1 MRANIV
7 RVLCCDLGHEP
18 IHRFFWPIVLGTT
31 INPSAAIAQIPHSQK
46 IPMSVARN
54 RSWDSE
60 GWLIITESGILFN
73 EDDKELFSAIS
84 ITCRRQNER
93 TSYASSSFLYNMYL
107 ISASCVLLS
116 VERLSGLNATHAVTE
131 E

>member
-1 MRANIV
+1 
-7 RVLCCDLGHEP
+7 
-18 IHRFFWPIVLGTT
+18 
-31 INPSAAIAQIPHSQK
+31 
-46 IPMSVARN
+46 MSVARN

-93 TSYASSSFLYNMYL
+93 TSYASSSFLYNIYL
-107 ISASCVLLS
+107 ISASCVPLS

>member
-7 RVLCCDLGHEP
+7 RVPCCDLGHEP

-60 GWLIITESGILFN
+60 GWLIITESGTLFN

-93 TSYASSSFLYNMYL
+93 TSYASSSFLYKHVFNQR
-107 ISASCVLLS
+107 IVCSAEFRKIIWTECDSC
-116 VERLSGLNATHAVTE
+116 RHR
-131 E
+131 